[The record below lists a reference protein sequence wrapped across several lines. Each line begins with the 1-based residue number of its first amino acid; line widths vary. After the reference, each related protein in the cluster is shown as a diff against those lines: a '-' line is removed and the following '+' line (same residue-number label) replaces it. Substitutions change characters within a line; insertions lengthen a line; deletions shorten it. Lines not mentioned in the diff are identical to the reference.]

1 MTEREEAYAVSH
13 RGAAGIAPENTLS
26 AVKAGVSAGAPF
38 IEIDIRLTS
47 DGVPVLMHDGTLDR
61 TTDGAGYVRERDW
74 EYVRNLDAGGA
85 LLG

>member
-1 MTEREEAYAVSH
+1 MTGKRILIILAALIALNAALHLVFASLSESEGAYAVSH

-47 DGVPVLMHDGTLDR
+47 DGV
-61 TTDGAGYVRERDW
+61 
-74 EYVRNLDAGGA
+74 
-85 LLG
+85 